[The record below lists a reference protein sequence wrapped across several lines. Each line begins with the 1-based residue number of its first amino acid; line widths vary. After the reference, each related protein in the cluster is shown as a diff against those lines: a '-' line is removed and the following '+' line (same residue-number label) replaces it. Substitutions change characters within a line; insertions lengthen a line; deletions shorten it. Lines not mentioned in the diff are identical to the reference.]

1 MFDWLWR
8 WLGYLGLYQKR
19 GKILLLG
26 LDNAGKTTLLHMIR
40 DDRVVT
46 HAPTQRATKE
56 ELTLGG
62 VLLECYDLG
71 GHEEARE
78 IWKDYFVDANAIVFM
93 VDAAEPARF
102 AESKRELDSLLTS
115 EALRRV
121 PVLVLGNKVDLP
133 NAVPEAALRQAL
145 GLQHTTGKNVRMSEV
160 STVIRPIELFMCS
173 VVNRFG
179 FADGFKWVAEY
190 L

>member
-1 MFDWLWR
+1 MFDWFWR
-8 WLGYLGLYQKR
+8 WLTYLGLYQKR

-40 DDRVVT
+40 DDRVAA

-78 IWKDYFVDANAIVFM
+78 IWKDFFVNADAIVFM
-93 VDAAEPARF
+93 VDAAQPARF

-115 EALRRV
+115 ETLRRV
-121 PVLVLGNKVDLP
+121 PVLVLGNKVDLTS
-133 NAVPEAALRQAL
+133 AVSEVVLRQAL
-145 GLQHTTGKNVRMSEV
+145 GLQHTTGKSMRISEG
-160 STVIRPIELFMCS
+160 STAIRPIELFMCS

-179 FADGFKWVAEY
+179 FSEGFNWVAEY